1 MLFWHICRA
10 ERVWF
15 GMSYLAMVGNNVT
28 YVIVYHTIGYLL
40 IFDLSGGLKMDK
52 MVRVRFT
59 EDKKAAFIGDKQ
71 YISFERLAEI
81 RRDQAKEIKRDFM
94 SRPELRNREAEKWF
108 RRKPYGKEK

>member
-1 MLFWHICRA
+1 
-10 ERVWF
+10 
-15 GMSYLAMVGNNVT
+15 
-28 YVIVYHTIGYLL
+28 
-40 IFDLSGGLKMDK
+40 MDK